1 MNKYQK
7 IRNYAREMRKNPTD
21 AEKLMW
27 MNLRNRKLCGKKFNR
42 QFVIQHGGFMT
53 SVNYFIADFHCHE
66 HQLIIEIDGGI
77 HLNQIEYDKIREE
90 ILVKMGYTVIR
101 FKNEEV
107 LTDISKVLK
116 KLRDIL
122 G

>member
-7 IRNYAREMRKNPTD
+7 IRNFAREMRKNPTD

-27 MNLRNRKLCGKKFNR
+27 MNLRNRKLSGKKFNR
-42 QFVIQHGGFMT
+42 QFVIQHGGYKT

-66 HQLIIEIDGGI
+66 HKIIVEIDGDI
-77 HLNQIEYDKIREE
+77 HLHQVEYDKIREE
-90 ILVKMGYTVIR
+90 ILEELGYKVIR

-107 LTDISKVLK
+107 LSDISKVLA
-116 KLRDIL
+116 KLRSIL